1 MSLAF
6 AFSILVAVATVTYVS
21 RAGMILFL
29 ADRTLPDAVV
39 RALRNVGP
47 AVLAALTV
55 TLVAGGEGVGG
66 IERAETAA
74 LVAAG
79 VVGAVTR
86 NLTWAL
92 VAGMGA
98 LWLMLGLG

>member
-1 MSLAF
+1 MTLA
-6 AFSILVAVATVTYVS
+6 AAVSILAAVAAVTYAS
-21 RAGMILFL
+21 RAGMILFF
-29 ADRTLPDAVV
+29 ADRPLPDAVV

-55 TLVAGGEGVGG
+55 TLVAGGDGFGG

-79 VVGAVTR
+79 VAGAVTR
-86 NLTWAL
+86 NLTWSL
-92 VAGMGA
+92 VAGMGS
-98 LWLMLGLG
+98 LWLMLGFG